1 VAAGQTVFDRYGFR
15 GAPVGPV
22 WWDGERRADAAAL
35 DLEGHAPVSMRSFA
49 RSVRAG
55 EVFSELTTIAS
66 TSPVPHRRDHTPRLP
81 ASFAL
86 SHAGVRH
93 FLPRSAA

>member
-1 VAAGQTVFDRYGFR
+1 VAARQTVFEGHDFR

-22 WWDGERRADAAAL
+22 WWAGERRADTAAL

-66 TSPVPHRRDHTPRLP
+66 TSPVPHRRDHAPHAPT
-81 ASFAL
+81 SFAL
-86 SHAGVRH
+86 SHTRLRH
-93 FLPRSAA
+93 FLAHSAA